1 MEASFL
7 FCVPGSLNGVF
18 PYKIF
23 INLAVMHGQLGLWYM
38 TGKKSLS
45 QCEERSTQNVAV
57 LKEGFALVLS
67 CPEAGVCFVVQ
78 HTPAYKGFL
87 CQLSL

>member
-7 FCVPGSLNGVF
+7 FCVPGSLNGDF

-23 INLAVMHGQLGLWYM
+23 INLAVMHGQLGLGYM

-45 QCEERSTQNVAV
+45 QCEERST
-57 LKEGFALVLS
+57 
-67 CPEAGVCFVVQ
+67 
-78 HTPAYKGFL
+78 
-87 CQLSL
+87 